1 MRLFHRELGSR
12 TDNAK
17 WLSREGRRY
26 KGSGFTSDRVVT
38 IGIPTRAGG
47 AGRKKRE
54 SLTCLKMVHIGL
66 KKLATHRNT
75 DSLAKLLGGI
85 IGFGAS
91 FERCV

>member
-47 AGRKKRE
+47 AGRKKKRVINMPE
-54 SLTCLKMVHIGL
+54 DGSHRL
-66 KKLATHRNT
+66 KKLATLTETLIHLQN
-75 DSLAKLLGGI
+75 
-85 IGFGAS
+85 
-91 FERCV
+91 C

>member
-1 MRLFHRELGSR
+1 MTSGPVDRIGRFFSGIGKGKVMRLFHRELGSR

-47 AGRKKRE
+47 AGRKERE
-54 SLTCLKMVHIGL
+54 SLTCL
-66 KKLATHRNT
+66 
-75 DSLAKLLGGI
+75 
-85 IGFGAS
+85 
-91 FERCV
+91 